1 MEQLGLYVDLS
12 SIRGF
17 LYSDH
22 ERAHV
27 IKYKSVVARNRLIEN
42 LFYPWMVEDVTVS
55 YSKNLD
61 YFKVYISTLM
71 ANMIEIF
78 VWWYNLPFLA
88 QLNGNF

>member
-22 ERAHV
+22 VRAHV
-27 IKYKSVVARNRLIEN
+27 IKCKSVVARNRLIEN
-42 LFYPWMVEDVTVS
+42 LFYPWIAEDVTVS

-61 YFKVYISTLM
+61 YFKVCISTLM

-78 VWWYNLPFLA
+78 VRWYNLLF
-88 QLNGNF
+88 